1 MALRQI
7 MQAQARLSVHPLA
20 RFQAKKTG
28 RQFKYVKW
36 GLFEHINAKATRL
49 MC

>member
-1 MALRQI
+1 MAHKQI
-7 MQAQARLSVHPLA
+7 MQVQVQLSAHPLV